1 LLTGITIGKD
11 NNDVY
16 GLVENTIKQL
26 VAKKINSS
34 TEPDWHS
41 SYDEDELNVENAG
54 KGFFNVFAVQAWHS
68 SHCEDHVDG
77 CGGEPVATV
86 KVDYDRDTKKPTL
99 TLYKLEEYRGG
110 RWIHGERMDIE
121 PVTADIAAY
130 IQGQKEDLQRELE
143 KTTKLLQKRLDD
155 LEEDTIKALEW
166 ASGGRAAFR

>member
-1 LLTGITIGKD
+1 MGKD

-26 VAKKINSS
+26 VAKKINNC
-34 TEPDWHS
+34 TEPGWHS

-68 SHCEDHVDG
+68 SNCEDHVDG

-86 KVDYDRDTKKPTL
+86 KVDYDRDTKKPTF
-99 TLYKLEEYRGG
+99 TLYKLEE
-110 RWIHGERMDIE
+110 
-121 PVTADIAAY
+121 
-130 IQGQKEDLQRELE
+130 QGQKEDLQRELE
-143 KTTKLLQKRLDD
+143 ETTKLLQKRLDD
-155 LEEDTIKALEW
+155 LEEDTIEAPEW